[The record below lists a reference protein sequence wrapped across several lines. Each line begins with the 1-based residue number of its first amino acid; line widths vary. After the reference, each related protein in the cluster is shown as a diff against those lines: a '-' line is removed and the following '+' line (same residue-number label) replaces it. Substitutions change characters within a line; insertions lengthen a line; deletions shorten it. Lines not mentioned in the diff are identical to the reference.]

1 MRITRRQLRRLISE
15 SIFNS
20 ENYPILRS
28 YANKDQ
34 HPKEYQ
40 NPGEQAVQMVSD
52 IAIFKTYVR
61 RMEDRINELWY
72 ESGIPDRMTIRG
84 RYDDSTFLKPANW
97 PDDIRVP
104 GNWIF
109 HRPGER
115 LPFSPNNYVAGYP
128 ASSDPKVRL
137 FYDMAKDLAG
147 KYSLSFFYD
156 DRAFL
161 DGNKIPNPDIGAA
174 KTIREMEAIR
184 QDLLAKSKVK
194 ERGHSEFSSSPAPV
208 DPRDPIDDSPT
219 TVIRYYT
226 KPKK

>member
-1 MRITRRQLRRLISE
+1 MRLSRKKLRRLIAE
-15 SIFNS
+15 SIFDS
-20 ENYPILRS
+20 ENYPVLRA
-28 YANKDQ
+28 YYNKDQ
-34 HPKEYQ
+34 HPKTYQ
-40 NPGEQAVQMVSD
+40 NPGEQAAEMVND
-52 IAIFKTYVR
+52 IATFKTYVR

-72 ESGIPDRMTIRG
+72 ESGIPDQMTIRG
-84 RYDDSTFLKPANW
+84 RYDDSTLLKPENW

-109 HRPGER
+109 HRPGEQ
-115 LPFSPNNYVAGYP
+115 LIFSPNSFAGYP
-128 ASSDPKVRL
+128 AGSDPKVRL
-137 FYDMAKDLAG
+137 FYDMAQDLAG
-147 KYSLSFFYD
+147 KYFLSFRYD
-156 DRAFL
+156 DRAYL

-194 ERGHSEFSSSPAPV
+194 ERGHSEFSNAPAPV

>member
-1 MRITRRQLRRLISE
+1 MRLTRKKLRRLIAE

-34 HPKEYQ
+34 QPKVYQ
-40 NPGEQAVQMVSD
+40 NPGEQAVQMVND

-72 ESGIPDRMTIRG
+72 ESGIPDRMTFRG
-84 RYDDSTFLKPANW
+84 RYDDSTLLKPENW

-109 HRPGER
+109 HRPGEQ
-115 LPFSPNNYVAGYP
+115 LIFSPNSFVDYP
-128 ASSDPKVRL
+128 AGSDPKVRL
-137 FYDMAKDLAG
+137 FYDMARDLAG
-147 KYSLSFFYD
+147 KYSLSFYYD
-156 DRAFL
+156 DRAYL
-161 DGNKIPNPDIGAA
+161 DGNKNPNPDIGAA

-184 QDLLAKSKVK
+184 QDLLGKSKVK
-194 ERGHSEFSSSPAPV
+194 ERGRSEFSNAPAPV
-208 DPRDPIDDSPT
+208 DPRDPIDDRPT
-219 TVIRYYT
+219 PVIRYYT